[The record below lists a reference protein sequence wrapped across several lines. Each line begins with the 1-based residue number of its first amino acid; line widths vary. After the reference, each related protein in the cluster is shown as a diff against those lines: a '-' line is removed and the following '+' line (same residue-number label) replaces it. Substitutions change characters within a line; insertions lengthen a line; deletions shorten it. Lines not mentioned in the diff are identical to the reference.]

1 MIMGDNNIPK
11 ELKDEYY
18 TKAFIEIKKYLNEEY
33 DKILKKLNIIIEDRP
48 YTHYDFALINAKL
61 IKTRKENELLKEKDI
76 NKTKYIEMLHVFSQ
90 IEKDYNL

>member
-48 YTHYDFALINAKL
+48 YTHYDFALINAENNRFGTYPNTFYLQLHFRGNKRDYL
-61 IKTRKENELLKEKDI
+61 I
-76 NKTKYIEMLHVFSQ
+76 
-90 IEKDYNL
+90 NLCDEVIIGN